1 MIFAMVAM
9 TATAGDKNV
18 KAVDENVSFTG
29 RVEKL
34 DDGSVRY
41 DWVGVYMQ
49 TQFTGTRVAVDISDT
64 GTSYHNVFIDGQ
76 LKEKIKVTGKERHTV
91 VLADKLKKGTHTL
104 RLQKCTEGE
113 YGCTTIH
120 SLSFDSNAKLAPVA
134 PKQRLIEVYGDSYT
148 VGYGTEG
155 KKANEPFAL
164 ETENCNM
171 AYTCIIARYFDADY
185 RITAHSG
192 NGMVRNWGDKAQQSN
207 PNMSTRSTQLYD
219 QLSTVPFDFKWR
231 RPDIVMINLGT
242 NDFSPTAIPTSEQ
255 FVGAYVKLIKNIK
268 AHYGED
274 TPVLCIT
281 AHSASTYLKAA
292 MAELAKETLKMKK
305 VYMANPMDRVVNT
318 ETELGACWHPSFKG
332 QSKIAMSVIPQ
343 VSTIMGW
350 SVEGKPLP
358 RAAREEQ
365 F

>member
-1 MIFAMVAM
+1 MKELIV
-9 TATAGDKNV
+9 DKNATLTAV
-18 KAVDENVSFTG
+18 K
-29 RVEKL
+29 
-34 DDGSVRY
+34 
-41 DWVGVYMQ
+41 
-49 TQFTGTRVAVDISDT
+49 
-64 GTSYHNVFIDGQ
+64 
-76 LKEKIKVTGKERHTV
+76 
-91 VLADKLKKGTHTL
+91 
-104 RLQKCTEGE
+104 
-113 YGCTTIH
+113 
-120 SLSFDSNAKLAPVA
+120 
-134 PKQRLIEVYGDSYT
+134 PKARFIEVIGDSYT
-148 VGYGTEG
+148 CGFGTES
-155 KKANEPFAL
+155 NNRTDPFKL
-164 ETENCNM
+164 ETENCNQ
-171 AYTCIIARYFDADY
+171 AYGCLVANYFDADY
-185 RITAHSG
+185 ALVAHSG
-192 NGMVRNWGDKAQQSN
+192 QGITRHYGDSVRVSVNNMPDRWMRIFDNHGME
-207 PNMSTRSTQLYD
+207 PY
-219 QLSTVPFDFKWR
+219 DFKAYT
-231 RPDIVMINLGT
+231 PDLVMINLGT

-350 SVEGKPLP
+350 SVEGKPLT